1 MLHFKTIDIDESVD
15 DAVTLARMAM
25 DGFEYN
31 PQVNFE
37 TMQKHI
43 KSKVRLVGELMT
55 VDNNVAVVKSSDGT
69 PVNIEL
75 QTRASALAMHL
86 LICICCVGLPFP
98 APCRWQAVADQPPT
112 ECELR

>member
-1 MLHFKTIDIDESVD
+1 
-15 DAVTLARMAM
+15 M
-25 DGFEYN
+25 DGFEFN

-75 QTRASALAMHL
+75 QTRA
-86 LICICCVGLPFP
+86 
-98 APCRWQAVADQPPT
+98 PPLCHT
-112 ECELR
+112 S

>member
-1 MLHFKTIDIDESVD
+1 
-15 DAVTLARMAM
+15 MAM

-75 QTRASALAMHL
+75 QTRAPPLSHAYGNVRLLHTHSAIPARR
-86 LICICCVGLPFP
+86 CGWSQFQPFRS
-98 APCRWQAVADQPPT
+98 AQ
-112 ECELR
+112 LY